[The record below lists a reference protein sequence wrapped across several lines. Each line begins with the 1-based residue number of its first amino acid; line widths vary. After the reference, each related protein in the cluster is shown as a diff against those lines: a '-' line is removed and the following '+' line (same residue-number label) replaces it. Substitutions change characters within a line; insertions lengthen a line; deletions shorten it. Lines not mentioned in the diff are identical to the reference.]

1 MLIFVSPFIVFRRH
15 ASSWN
20 VYEPARG
27 LVIFGLGKS
36 SRPSSSSI
44 KRSRPLEAHMGL
56 FLGSKE
62 GASIIRNAQEA
73 AAAGWV
79 PYHQLLELRV
89 KLAAAFYKNGKCDL
103 LLIVPTTNH
112 VWGRLHDI

>member
-36 SRPSSSSI
+36 SRPSFSSSI
-44 KRSRPLEAHMGL
+44 KTSRPLEAHMGL
-56 FLGSKE
+56 FLGRKE
-62 GASIIRNAQEA
+62 GASMIRNAQEVA
-73 AAAGWV
+73 EAGWV

-89 KLAAAFYKNGKCDL
+89 KWVAVEKRKMQPF
-103 LLIVPTTNH
+103 LI
-112 VWGRLHDI
+112 L